1 VGYGW
6 RAAAPAAAPAQAAA
20 SAQRGLGRKASA
32 PGSATGSMAW
42 ASSKRFFASSVR
54 ARASACTSSSLTR
67 LAMLDSTRSS
77 TARKRASEDVAS
89 VLRDSSRLCGASD
102 EADDEADDELRG

>member
-1 VGYGW
+1 MGYGW

-89 VLRDSSRLCGASD
+89 VLRDSSRL
-102 EADDEADDELRG
+102 